1 MFQKVA
7 SKFFRTQQ
15 NATRPFKL
23 YRVFNIPSIFF
34 QLVPTNRWFFYLRT
48 VSFLQLLS
56 FITPS
61 TAPTTTLPTTVVHFA
76 AVEEFCHSRTAA
88 AIPRPAIKKTQKSGE
103 PVLGSPDCL
112 FTCLL
117 LPSSCVPD
125 VLFLPGSAA
134 GTRGEY
140 RPRCRSLPLPLP

>member
-15 NATRPFKL
+15 NAIRPFKL
-23 YRVFNIPSIFF
+23 YRVFHNPSIFF
-34 QLVPTNRWFFYLRT
+34 QLVPTNRWFFRLRT

-76 AVEEFCHSRTAA
+76 EVEEFCHSRRAGACSRRLCIHICNQFGAVGRQQAA
-88 AIPRPAIKKTQKSGE
+88 ALQLKKRKNRE
-103 PVLGSPDCL
+103 N
-112 FTCLL
+112 
-117 LPSSCVPD
+117 PSWI
-125 VLFLPGSAA
+125 
-134 GTRGEY
+134 
-140 RPRCRSLPLPLP
+140 LPLIIYIILFFLR